1 MNKIFK
7 LITSISFLFFSINA
21 ALSEENFFNE
31 ALKMYQNEKYE
42 DARFMLE
49 RNIVF
54 NPKDAKSYLYLAKI
68 YNHEEDQNKEEYNL
82 ETTLLIEPNN
92 EEAILMLMKIAL
104 KKSNYSKVNDLSQ
117 TFIKV
122 CKKLCDENNEIQKS
136 LKNIEPATMSLD
148 QNLNKILIID
158 FGSQFTQLIARRIRE
173 LGVFSE
179 IVSHKKIKI
188 KHIDKSIKGIIL
200 SGGPLNVYEINKYSF
215 DKKIINLSIPILGI
229 CFGHQILSK
238 LNGGRV
244 KQSKHREFGLANIY
258 KKNESLLIKNFFNKQ
273 KSKKVWMSHADQVSK
288 LPKNFKVI
296 ASSTNS
302 KFAIVENKLNKFYGI
317 QFHPEVT
324 HTENGKKLISNFIF
338 LICKIKRNWSSK
350 DQKIQLIKEV
360 KDQVGSEKVICALS
374 GGVDSSVVA
383 QLLNKA
389 IGKKLYCIFVNTGL
403 LRKNEEVQV
412 VQTFKKRL
420 KINLIYVNAEKEF
433 LKKLHNVSDP
443 EKKRKIIGNLFIKI
457 FERYAKKIKNV
468 KFLAQGT
475 LYPDLIESRS
485 VTGSQTSKIK
495 SHHNVGGL
503 PKKMKLKL
511 VEPLKFLFKD
521 EVRKLGLE
529 LNLNKDII
537 SRHPFPGP
545 GLAIR
550 MPGLI
555 TNEKIKILKEADYYF
570 IQALRD
576 HGLYHKIWQ
585 AYAALL
591 PVKTVG
597 VMGDNRTYEYL
608 CLLRAITSEDGM
620 TADFYEF
627 KKSFMETISNKIV
640 NSIRGIN
647 RVVYDITSK
656 PPSTIELE

>member
-1 MNKIFK
+1 
-7 LITSISFLFFSINA
+7 
-21 ALSEENFFNE
+21 
-31 ALKMYQNEKYE
+31 
-42 DARFMLE
+42 
-49 RNIVF
+49 
-54 NPKDAKSYLYLAKI
+54 
-68 YNHEEDQNKEEYNL
+68 
-82 ETTLLIEPNN
+82 
-92 EEAILMLMKIAL
+92 
-104 KKSNYSKVNDLSQ
+104 
-117 TFIKV
+117 
-122 CKKLCDENNEIQKS
+122 
-136 LKNIEPATMSLD
+136 MSLD
-148 QNLNKILIID
+148 QNLDKILIID

-179 IVSHKKIKI
+179 IISHKKIKL
-188 KHIDKSIKGIIL
+188 KDIDQTIKGIIL
-200 SGGPLNVYEINKYSF
+200 SGGPLNVYQINKYSF
-215 DKKIINLSIPILGI
+215 DKKIINLNIPILGI

-273 KSKKVWMSHADQVSK
+273 KSKKVWMSHADQVSR

-296 ASSTNS
+296 ASSINS
-302 KFAIVENKLNKFYGI
+302 KFAIVENKLKKFYGI

-420 KINLIYVNAEKEF
+420 KMNLIYVNAEKEF
-433 LKKLHNVSDP
+433 LKKLNNVSDP

-475 LYPDLIESRS
+475 LYPDLIESKS

-529 LNLNKDII
+529 LNLSKDII

-550 MPGLI
+550 MPGII
-555 TNEKIKILKEADYYF
+555 TNDKIKILKEADYYF
-570 IQALRD
+570 IQALKD

>member
-1 MNKIFK
+1 
-7 LITSISFLFFSINA
+7 
-21 ALSEENFFNE
+21 
-31 ALKMYQNEKYE
+31 
-42 DARFMLE
+42 
-49 RNIVF
+49 
-54 NPKDAKSYLYLAKI
+54 
-68 YNHEEDQNKEEYNL
+68 
-82 ETTLLIEPNN
+82 
-92 EEAILMLMKIAL
+92 
-104 KKSNYSKVNDLSQ
+104 
-117 TFIKV
+117 
-122 CKKLCDENNEIQKS
+122 
-136 LKNIEPATMSLD
+136 MSLD
-148 QNLNKILIID
+148 TNLDKVVIID

-179 IVSHKKIKI
+179 IVSHKKIRTSDI
-188 KHIDKSIKGIIL
+188 NQSVRGIIL
-200 SGGPLNVYEINKYSF
+200 SGGPLNVYQINKYSF
-215 DKKIINLSIPILGI
+215 DKKILELNIPILGI

-244 KQSKHREFGLANIY
+244 KQSKHREFGLANIFRKRDSLLTKNFY
-258 KKNESLLIKNFFNKQ
+258 NMKKN
-273 KSKKVWMSHADQVSK
+273 KKVWMSHADQVSK
-288 LPKNFKVI
+288 LPKNFQVV

-302 KFAIVENKLNKFYGI
+302 KYAIVENKLKKFYGV

-324 HTENGKKLISNFIF
+324 HTENGKKLISNFVF
-338 LICKIKRNWSSK
+338 LICKIKKNWSSR
-350 DQKIQLIKEV
+350 DQKIKLINEV
-360 KDQVGSEKVICALS
+360 RDQVGTHKVICALS

-383 QLLNKA
+383 QLLNKS

-403 LRKNEEVQV
+403 LRKNEETQV
-412 VQTFKKRL
+412 VRTFKKRL
-420 KINLIYVNAEKEF
+420 KMNLIYVNAEKEF
-433 LKKLHNVSDP
+433 LGKLKNVSDP

-475 LYPDLIESRS
+475 LYPDLIESKS

-503 PKKMKLKL
+503 PKKMNLKL

-529 LNLNKDII
+529 LKLSKEII

-550 MPGLI
+550 MPGVI

-570 IQALRD
+570 IQALRE

-620 TADFYEF
+620 TADFFEF
-627 KKSFMETISNKIV
+627 RKSFMQTISNKIV

-647 RVVYDITSK
+647 RVVYDVTSK

>member
-1 MNKIFK
+1 
-7 LITSISFLFFSINA
+7 
-21 ALSEENFFNE
+21 
-31 ALKMYQNEKYE
+31 
-42 DARFMLE
+42 
-49 RNIVF
+49 
-54 NPKDAKSYLYLAKI
+54 
-68 YNHEEDQNKEEYNL
+68 
-82 ETTLLIEPNN
+82 
-92 EEAILMLMKIAL
+92 
-104 KKSNYSKVNDLSQ
+104 
-117 TFIKV
+117 
-122 CKKLCDENNEIQKS
+122 
-136 LKNIEPATMSLD
+136 MSLD
-148 QNLNKILIID
+148 LNLDKILIID
-158 FGSQFTQLIARRIRE
+158 FGSQFTQLIVRRIRE

-179 IVSHKKIKI
+179 LISHKKIKSSQI
-188 KHIDKSIKGIIL
+188 KSNVKGIIL
-200 SGGPLNVYEINKYSF
+200 SGGPLNVYQLNNNLFDNKIL
-215 DKKIINLSIPILGI
+215 KLGIPILGI

-238 LNGGRV
+238 FNGGKV
-244 KQSKHREFGLANIY
+244 KQSKHREFGLANIH
-258 KKNESLLIKNFFNKQ
+258 KRNNSLLIKNFFNK
-273 KSKKVWMSHADQVSK
+273 KTKKVWMSHADQVTK
-288 LPKNFKVI
+288 LPKNFRVV
-296 ASSTNS
+296 ASSENS
-302 KFAIVENKLNKFYGI
+302 KFAIVESKIKNFFGV

-324 HTENGKKLISNFIF
+324 HTENGKKIISNFIF
-338 LICKIKRNWSSK
+338 FICKIKRNWSSK
-350 DQKIQLIKEV
+350 DQKKKLIKEV
-360 KDQVGSEKVICALS
+360 KQQVGTDKVICALS

-403 LRKNEEVQV
+403 LRKHEETQV
-412 VQTFKKRL
+412 VKTFKRKL

-433 LKKLHNVSDP
+433 LRKLKNVSDP

-457 FERYAKKIKNV
+457 FERYSKKIRNV

-475 LYPDLIESRS
+475 LYPDLIESKS

-529 LNLNKDII
+529 LNLSKEII

-550 MPGLI
+550 MPGII
-555 TNEKIKILKEADYYF
+555 TSEKIKILKEADYYF
-570 IQALRD
+570 IKALKEY
-576 HGLYHKIWQ
+576 GLYHKIWQ

-620 TADFYEF
+620 TADFFEF
-627 KKSFMETISNKIV
+627 KKSFSQMISNKIV